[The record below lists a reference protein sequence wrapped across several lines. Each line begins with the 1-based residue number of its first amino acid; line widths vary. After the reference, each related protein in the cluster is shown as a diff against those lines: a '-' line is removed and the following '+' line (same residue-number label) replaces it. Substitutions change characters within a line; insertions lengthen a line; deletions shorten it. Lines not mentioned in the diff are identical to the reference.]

1 MTSYLADMFTRIDNA
16 HAAFIETLMRCGE
29 CTRDE
34 AIKVKDF
41 YLKNKLAKLH
51 TQTGEI
57 TVQHGAYLET
67 DVIQSAINY

>member
-1 MTSYLADMFTRIDNA
+1 MTNYLDDMFTRIDNA
-16 HAAFIETLMRCGE
+16 HAAFIKTIMYFGG
-29 CTRDE
+29 CTEAE
-34 AIKVKDF
+34 AIKVKDL

-57 TVQHGAYLET
+57 TVQHGAYLEP